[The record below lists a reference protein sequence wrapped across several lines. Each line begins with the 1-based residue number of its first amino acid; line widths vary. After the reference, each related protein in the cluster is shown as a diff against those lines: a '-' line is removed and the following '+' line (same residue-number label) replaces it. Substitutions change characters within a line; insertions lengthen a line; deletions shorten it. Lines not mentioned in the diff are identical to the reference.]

1 MKKFLHVAA
10 IGIALCLAAQGASA
24 HESKGDGQGNS
35 ARNQAAEAQPAKKYV
50 SPVKSGTLLNTNASP
65 EQAKKVA
72 EETNRQILRQR
83 SRR

>member
-1 MKKFLHVAA
+1 
-10 IGIALCLAAQGASA
+10 
-24 HESKGDGQGNS
+24 
-35 ARNQAAEAQPAKKYV
+35 V

>member
-10 IGIALCLAAQGASA
+10 IGIAACLAAQGAGA
-24 HESKGDGQGNS
+24 HEGNDSHNSS
-35 ARNQAAEAQPAKKYV
+35 ARNQAANAQPAKKYV
-50 SPVKSGTLLNTNASP
+50 SPVKTGTLLNTNVSP

-72 EETNRQILRQR
+72 EETNRQVLRQR